1 MLATIGGQLAAHSI
15 AVCDYLEGEIVRIAT
30 CETGRLHF
38 LSPEEI
44 KSAPRQPVGSK
55 SHPIWSEFF
64 AHGSHCVVGEIEWNP
79 RLRLAGVPD
88 ATTYESWPSAQQ
100 VPAAY
105 GEAMQKMRAAGVV
118 ASLAVPLFVEGRV
131 TGFLNIRFRK
141 LREFSHEE
149 LTLTQALAHQAMLA
163 LQLLR
168 LSRQSRNAA
177 VEAERNRIARD
188 IHDTLAQGFTGVI
201 IQLEAAKR
209 AMKRRALAKA
219 RERVGR
225 AQDLARLGLGEARR
239 SVLALRP
246 GSLEGLPFRS
256 ALEDLFTR
264 MTWGSGLRAEVE
276 VLGAEPPL
284 AQEWKEVLLRI
295 AQESLTNAIKHAHAR
310 TFKATLTELPDETH
324 LDLIDDGSGFD
335 PHQEHEGFGLVGMK
349 ERIDHTGGTFLLS
362 SAKGHG
368 TRIHITLRKAGSP
381 GADEQAA
388 DV

>member
-1 MLATIGGQLAAHSI
+1 
-15 AVCDYLEGEIVRIAT
+15 
-30 CETGRLHF
+30 
-38 LSPEEI
+38 
-44 KSAPRQPVGSK
+44 
-55 SHPIWSEFF
+55 
-64 AHGSHCVVGEIEWNP
+64 
-79 RLRLAGVPD
+79 VP
-88 ATTYESWPSAQQ
+88 S
-100 VPAAY
+100 AY
-105 GEAMQKMRAAGVV
+105 GEAMLKMRAAGVV

-131 TGFLNIRFRK
+131 TSLLNIRFRT
-141 LREFSHEE
+141 LREFSREE
-149 LTLTQALAHQAMLA
+149 LALTQALAHQAMLA

-168 LSRQSRNAA
+168 LARQSRDAA

-209 AMKRRALAKA
+209 AMKRGALAKA
-219 RERVGR
+219 RKRVGR

-246 GSLEGLPFRS
+246 GSLEGLPLRS

-264 MTWGSGLRAEVE
+264 MTLGSGLRAEVE

-295 AQESLTNAIKHAHAR
+295 AQESLTNTIKHAHAR
-310 TFKATLTELPDETH
+310 TFTATLTEFPDETH

-349 ERIDHTGGTFLLS
+349 ERIDHMGGTFLLS

-368 TRIHITLRKAGSP
+368 TRIHITLRKAGAP